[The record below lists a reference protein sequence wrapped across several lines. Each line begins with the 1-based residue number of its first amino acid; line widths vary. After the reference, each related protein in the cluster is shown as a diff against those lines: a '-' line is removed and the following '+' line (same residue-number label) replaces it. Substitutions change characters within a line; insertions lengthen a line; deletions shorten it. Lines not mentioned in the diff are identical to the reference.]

1 MSNQI
6 KHTSSQNFTDGELV
20 SVLTT
25 QPIDRLLDYKAPK
38 EGVKLGSYVEV
49 PLGPRKV
56 IGVVWC
62 EGKGDYDKNKIRTI
76 SNRLDVPEMQPEMM
90 EFLSRAGQYTLT
102 PMNGM
107 LKLATRAPGLAN
119 PPSMKTV
126 YIKGDAEVDRM
137 TPARERILNTLRDTT
152 DMQFTAKELTESAK
166 VSISVIKGLVSQG
179 VILELES
186 PRDLP
191 YAQLDPF
198 FPSQK
203 LTFDQKSAG
212 EILRKNIRLNEYN
225 TTLLRGVTGSGKT
238 EVYLEAVSECLLL
251 GKQALILIPE
261 IALTVEFLDR
271 LKKRFGEKPAQWH
284 SGVTMT
290 EKRRCWR
297 MVSEAKAQVVVGARS
312 SLYLPFKNLG
322 LIVVDE
328 EHDISYKQEDGVL
341 YSARDMAVMRASIE
355 QASVVLASATPSLET
370 WANADI
376 GKYNRVDLTE
386 RFGDARIPE
395 ILAID
400 MRDQPMERNS
410 WISPHLKNEVELRL
424 ERGEQSLLFLNRRG
438 YAPITVCRKC
448 GDQVGCEQ
456 CDARMVEHRFQ
467 GYLMCHQCGETKQMP
482 NVCPSCGEVDCLTA
496 VGPGV
501 ERLAEEAQENFPKA
515 KISVLS
521 SDMLISA
528 QALKTRIKEIAL
540 GDADIIIGTQL
551 VAKGHNFPLL
561 TLVGVI
567 DSDLALMGG
576 DLRAAERTFQLM
588 RQVAGRAGRADKKGI
603 AFLQTHQPE
612 HSVIKAIMKG
622 DEEEFWKSEAQQRRL
637 NNMPPFGKLAG
648 VILKGPNLN
657 DVFNLANNMV
667 KNAHILNSINAQIYG
682 PAPAPIA
689 RVRGN
694 HRVRILVKASK
705 ETMLQNSLM
714 KWKNSFKIP
723 KDIQVTID
731 IDPQSFY

>member
-1 MSNQI
+1 
-6 KHTSSQNFTDGELV
+6 
-20 SVLTT
+20 
-25 QPIDRLLDYKAPK
+25 
-38 EGVKLGSYVEV
+38 
-49 PLGPRKV
+49 
-56 IGVVWC
+56 
-62 EGKGDYDKNKIRTI
+62 
-76 SNRLDVPEMQPEMM
+76 MQPKMM
-90 EFLSRAGQYTLT
+90 EFLSRAGRYTLT

-137 TPARERILNTLRDTT
+137 TPARERVLNTLRDTT

-166 VSISVIKGLVSQG
+166 VSISVIKGLVLQG
-179 VILELES
+179 AVLELES

-198 FPSQK
+198 SPSQK
-203 LTFDQKSAG
+203 LTFDQKAAG

-238 EVYLEAVSECLLL
+238 EVYLEAVSECLSL

-297 MVSEAKAQVVVGARS
+297 MVAEAKAQVVVGARS

-456 CDARMVEHRFQ
+456 CDARMVEHRFH
-467 GYLMCHQCGETKQMP
+467 GYLMCHQCGDTKEMP
-482 NVCPSCGEVDCLTA
+482 NVCPSCSEVDCLTA

-501 ERLAEEAQENFPKA
+501 ERLAEEAQEKFPNS

-528 QALKTRIKEIAL
+528 QALKRRIKEIAL

-612 HSVIKAIMKG
+612 HSVIKAILKG
-622 DEEEFWKSEAQQRRL
+622 DEEEFWESEAQQRRL
-637 NNMPPFGKLAG
+637 NNMPPFGRLAG
-648 VILKGPNLN
+648 IILKGPNLN
-657 DVFNLANNMV
+657 DVFNLANDMV
-667 KNAHILNSINAQIYG
+667 KNAHILNLINAQIYG

>member
-1 MSNQI
+1 LSDQI

-38 EGVKLGSYVEV
+38 EGVKLGSFVEV

-62 EGKGDYDKNKIRTI
+62 EGKGDFDKNKIRTI
-76 SNRLDVPEMQPEMM
+76 SNRLDVPEMQPKMM

-137 TPARERILNTLRDTT
+137 TPARERVLNTLRDTT

-166 VSISVIKGLVSQG
+166 VSISVIKGLVLQG
-179 VILELES
+179 AVLELES

-198 FPSQK
+198 SPSQK
-203 LTFDQKSAG
+203 LTFDQKAAG

-238 EVYLEAVSECLLL
+238 EVYLEAVSECLSL

-297 MVSEAKAQVVVGARS
+297 MVAEAKAQVVVGARS

-456 CDARMVEHRFQ
+456 CDARMVEHRFH
-467 GYLMCHQCGETKQMP
+467 GYLMCHQCGDTKEMP
-482 NVCPSCGEVDCLTA
+482 NVCPSCSEVDCLTA

-501 ERLAEEAQENFPKA
+501 ERLAEEAQEKFPNS

-528 QALKTRIKEIAL
+528 QALKRRIKEIAL

-612 HSVIKAIMKG
+612 HSVIKAILKG
-622 DEEEFWKSEAQQRRL
+622 DEEEFWESEAQQRRL
-637 NNMPPFGKLAG
+637 NNMPPFGRLAG
-648 VILKGPNLN
+648 IILKGPNLN
-657 DVFNLANNMV
+657 DVFNLANDMV
-667 KNAHILNSINAQIYG
+667 KNAHILNLINAQIYG

>member
-1 MSNQI
+1 
-6 KHTSSQNFTDGELV
+6 
-20 SVLTT
+20 
-25 QPIDRLLDYKAPK
+25 
-38 EGVKLGSYVEV
+38 
-49 PLGPRKV
+49 
-56 IGVVWC
+56 
-62 EGKGDYDKNKIRTI
+62 
-76 SNRLDVPEMQPEMM
+76 MQPKMM
-90 EFLSRAGQYTLT
+90 EFLFRAGQYTLT

-137 TPARERILNTLRDTT
+137 TPARERVLNTLRDTT

-166 VSISVIKGLVSQG
+166 VSISVIKGLVLQG
-179 VILELES
+179 AVLELES

-198 FPSQK
+198 SPSQK
-203 LTFDQKSAG
+203 LTFDQKAAG

-238 EVYLEAVSECLLL
+238 EVYLEAVSECLSL

-297 MVSEAKAQVVVGARS
+297 MVAEAKAQVVVGARS

-456 CDARMVEHRFQ
+456 CDARMVEHRFH
-467 GYLMCHQCGETKQMP
+467 GYLMCHQCGDTKEMP
-482 NVCPSCGEVDCLTA
+482 NVCPSCSEVDCLTA

-501 ERLAEEAQENFPKA
+501 ERLAEEAQEKFPNS

-528 QALKTRIKEIAL
+528 QALKRRIKEIAL

-612 HSVIKAIMKG
+612 HSVIKAILKG
-622 DEEEFWKSEAQQRRL
+622 DEEEFWESEAQQRRL
-637 NNMPPFGKLAG
+637 NNMPPFGRLAG
-648 VILKGPNLN
+648 IILKGPNLN
-657 DVFNLANNMV
+657 DVFNLANDMV
-667 KNAHILNSINAQIYG
+667 KNAHILNLINAQIYG

>member
-1 MSNQI
+1 LSDQI
-6 KHTSSQNFTDGELV
+6 KHDSIQTFSHGELV

-25 QPIDRLLDYKAPK
+25 QPIDRFLDYKAPK
-38 EGVKLGSYVEV
+38 NGVKLGSYVEI

-56 IGVVWC
+56 IGVVWGV
-62 EGKGDYDKNKIRTI
+62 GKGDYDKSKIRMI
-76 SNRLDVPEMQPEMM
+76 SNVLEVSAMKPEMM
-90 EFLSRAGQYTLT
+90 EFLLRAGRYTLT
-102 PMNGM
+102 PLNVM

-119 PPSMKTV
+119 PPSMNIV
-126 YIKGDAEVDRM
+126 YAKGNRTIDRM
-137 TPARERILNTLRDTT
+137 TPARERVLNALKDNS
-152 DMQFTAKELTESAK
+152 DMQFTAKELKEAAN

-179 VILELES
+179 AISELET
-186 PRDLP
+186 PRDIP
-191 YAQLDPF
+191 YSKLDPY
-198 FPSQK
+198 FPSKK
-203 LTFDQKSAG
+203 LTSAQKIAG
-212 EILRKNIRLNEYN
+212 NTLRDYVRMGTYS

-238 EVYLEAVSECLLL
+238 EVYLEAVSECLSL

-261 IALTVEFLDR
+261 IALTVEFIDR

-297 MVSEAKAQVVVGARS
+297 MVGEDKAQVVVGARS

-328 EHDISYKQEDGVL
+328 EHDTSYKQEDGAL

-355 QASVVLASATPSLET
+355 MGAVILASATPSLET
-370 WANADI
+370 WANADG
-376 GKYNRVDLTE
+376 GKYNRIDLTE
-386 RFGDARIPE
+386 RFGDAIMPE
-395 ILAID
+395 ILTID
-400 MRDQPMERNS
+400 MRHQPMLKNS
-410 WISPHLKNEVELRL
+410 WISPQLKEEVDLRL
-424 ERGEQSLLFLNRRG
+424 ERDEQSLLFLNRRG

-456 CDARMVEHRFQ
+456 CDARMVEHRFH
-467 GYLMCHQCGETKQMP
+467 GHLMCHQCGETKNIP
-482 NVCPSCGEVDCLTA
+482 NACPTCGEVDCLTA

-501 ERLAEEAQENFPKA
+501 ERLAEEAQEKFPNA

-528 QALKTRIKEIAL
+528 QALKARIKGIAS
-540 GDADIIIGTQL
+540 GEADIIIGTQL

-588 RQVAGRAGRADKKGI
+588 RQVAGRAGRADKKGT

-612 HSVIKAIMKG
+612 HSVIKAILNG
-622 DEEEFWKSEAQQRRL
+622 DEEEFWRSEAKQRHL
-637 NNMPPFGKLAG
+637 AGMPPFGRLAG
-648 VILKGPNLN
+648 IILKGPNINNVLS
-657 DVFNLANNMV
+657 LANHMV
-667 KNAHILNSINAQIYG
+667 RNTSMLDSINAKVYG

-694 HRVRILVKASK
+694 YRYRILVKASK
-705 ETMLQNSLM
+705 DIMLQSALL
-714 KWKNSFKIP
+714 KWRNSFKVP
-723 KDIQVTID
+723 NDIQISID

>member
-1 MSNQI
+1 MLN
-6 KHTSSQNFTDGELV
+6 
-20 SVLTT
+20 LTHF
-25 QPIDRLLDYKAPK
+25 
-38 EGVKLGSYVEV
+38 S
-49 PLGPRKV
+49 
-56 IGVVWC
+56 
-62 EGKGDYDKNKIRTI
+62 
-76 SNRLDVPEMQPEMM
+76 
-90 EFLSRAGQYTLT
+90 
-102 PMNGM
+102 
-107 LKLATRAPGLAN
+107 
-119 PPSMKTV
+119 
-126 YIKGDAEVDRM
+126 
-137 TPARERILNTLRDTT
+137 
-152 DMQFTAKELTESAK
+152 
-166 VSISVIKGLVSQG
+166 
-179 VILELES
+179 
-186 PRDLP
+186 
-191 YAQLDPF
+191 
-198 FPSQK
+198 PSQK

-297 MVSEAKAQVVVGARS
+297 MVAEAKAQVVVGARS

-400 MRDQPMERNS
+400 MRVQPMERNS

-501 ERLAEEAQENFPKA
+501 ERLAEEAQEKFPKA

>member
-1 MSNQI
+1 MSDQI

-38 EGVKLGSYVEV
+38 EGVKLGSFVEV

-62 EGKGDYDKNKIRTI
+62 EGKGDFDKNKIRTI
-76 SNRLDVPEMQPEMM
+76 SNRLDVPEMQPKMM
-90 EFLSRAGQYTLT
+90 EFLFRAGQYTLT

-126 YIKGDAEVDRM
+126 YIKGDAEADRM
-137 TPARERILNTLRDTT
+137 TPARERVLNTLRDTT

-166 VSISVIKGLVSQG
+166 VSISVIKGLVLQG
-179 VILELES
+179 AVLELES

-198 FPSQK
+198 SPSQK
-203 LTFDQKSAG
+203 LTFDQKAAG

-238 EVYLEAVSECLLL
+238 EVYLEAVSECLSL

-297 MVSEAKAQVVVGARS
+297 MVAEAKAQVVVGARS

-456 CDARMVEHRFQ
+456 CDARMVEHRFH
-467 GYLMCHQCGETKQMP
+467 GYLMCHQCGDTKEMP
-482 NVCPSCGEVDCLTA
+482 NVCPSCSEVDCLTA

-501 ERLAEEAQENFPKA
+501 ERLAEEAQEKFPNS

-528 QALKTRIKEIAL
+528 QALKRRIKEIAL

-612 HSVIKAIMKG
+612 HSVIKAILKG
-622 DEEEFWKSEAQQRRL
+622 DEEEFWESEAQQRRL
-637 NNMPPFGKLAG
+637 NNMPPFGRLAG
-648 VILKGPNLN
+648 IILKGPNLN
-657 DVFNLANNMV
+657 DVFNLANDMV
-667 KNAHILNSINAQIYG
+667 KNAHILNLINAQIYG

>member
-1 MSNQI
+1 MSDQI

-38 EGVKLGSYVEV
+38 EGVKLGSFVEV

-62 EGKGDYDKNKIRTI
+62 EGKGNYDKNKIRTI

-90 EFLSRAGQYTLT
+90 EFLSRAGRYTLT

-126 YIKGDAEVDRM
+126 YIKGDSEVDRM
-137 TPARERILNTLRDTT
+137 TPARERVLNTLRDTK

-166 VSISVIKGLVSQG
+166 VSISVIKGLVLQG
-179 VILELES
+179 AVLELES

-203 LTFDQKSAG
+203 LTFDQKAAG

-271 LKKRFGEKPAQWH
+271 LKNRFGEKPAQWH

-297 MVSEAKAQVVVGARS
+297 MVAEAKAQVVVGARS

-341 YSARDMAVMRASIE
+341 YSARDMAVMRASVE

-370 WANADI
+370 WANADV

-467 GYLMCHQCGETKQMP
+467 GYLMCHQCGDTKEMP

-501 ERLAEEAQENFPKA
+501 ERLAEEAQEKFPNA

-612 HSVIKAIMKG
+612 HSVIKAILKG
-622 DEEEFWKSEAQQRRL
+622 DEEEFWESEAQQRRI
-637 NNMPPFGKLAG
+637 NNMPPFGRLAG
-648 VILKGPNLN
+648 IILKGPNLN
-657 DVFNLANNMV
+657 DVFNLANDMV
-667 KNAHILNSINAQIYG
+667 KNAHILNLINAQIYG

-723 KDIQVTID
+723 KDIQVIID

>member
-1 MSNQI
+1 MSDQI

-38 EGVKLGSYVEV
+38 EGVKLGSFVEV

-62 EGKGDYDKNKIRTI
+62 EGKGDFDKNKIRTI
-76 SNRLDVPEMQPEMM
+76 SNRLDVPEMQPKMM

-126 YIKGDAEVDRM
+126 YIKGDAEADRM
-137 TPARERILNTLRDTT
+137 TPARERVLNTLRDTT

-166 VSISVIKGLVSQG
+166 VSISVIKGLVLQG
-179 VILELES
+179 AVLELES

-198 FPSQK
+198 SPSQK
-203 LTFDQKSAG
+203 LTFDQKAAG

-238 EVYLEAVSECLLL
+238 EVYLEAVSECLSL

-297 MVSEAKAQVVVGARS
+297 MVAEAKAQVVVGARS

-456 CDARMVEHRFQ
+456 CDARMVEHRFH
-467 GYLMCHQCGETKQMP
+467 GYLMCHQCGDTKEMP
-482 NVCPSCGEVDCLTA
+482 NVCPSCSEVDCLTA

-501 ERLAEEAQENFPKA
+501 ERLAEEAQEKFPNS

-528 QALKTRIKEIAL
+528 QTLKRRIKEIAL

-612 HSVIKAIMKG
+612 HSVIKAILKG
-622 DEEEFWKSEAQQRRL
+622 DEEEFWESEAQQRRL
-637 NNMPPFGKLAG
+637 NNMPPFGRLAG
-648 VILKGPNLN
+648 IILKGPNLN
-657 DVFNLANNMV
+657 DVFNLANDMV
-667 KNAHILNSINAQIYG
+667 KNAHILNLINAQIYG

>member
-1 MSNQI
+1 
-6 KHTSSQNFTDGELV
+6 
-20 SVLTT
+20 
-25 QPIDRLLDYKAPK
+25 
-38 EGVKLGSYVEV
+38 
-49 PLGPRKV
+49 
-56 IGVVWC
+56 
-62 EGKGDYDKNKIRTI
+62 
-76 SNRLDVPEMQPEMM
+76 
-90 EFLSRAGQYTLT
+90 
-102 PMNGM
+102 
-107 LKLATRAPGLAN
+107 
-119 PPSMKTV
+119 MKTV

-137 TPARERILNTLRDTT
+137 TPARERVLNTLRDTT

-166 VSISVIKGLVSQG
+166 VSISVIKGLVLQG
-179 VILELES
+179 AVLELES

-198 FPSQK
+198 SPSQK
-203 LTFDQKSAG
+203 LTFDQKAAG

-238 EVYLEAVSECLLL
+238 EVYLEAVSECLSL

-297 MVSEAKAQVVVGARS
+297 MVAEAKAQVVVGARS

-456 CDARMVEHRFQ
+456 CDARMVEHRFH
-467 GYLMCHQCGETKQMP
+467 GYLMCHQCGDTKEMP
-482 NVCPSCGEVDCLTA
+482 NVCPSCSEVDCLTA

-501 ERLAEEAQENFPKA
+501 ERLAEEAQEKFPNS

-528 QALKTRIKEIAL
+528 QALKRRIKEIAL

-612 HSVIKAIMKG
+612 HSVIKAILKG
-622 DEEEFWKSEAQQRRL
+622 DEEEFWESEAQQRRL
-637 NNMPPFGKLAG
+637 NNMPPFGRLAG
-648 VILKGPNLN
+648 IILKGPNLN
-657 DVFNLANNMV
+657 DVFNLANDMV
-667 KNAHILNSINAQIYG
+667 KNAHILNLINAQIYG

>member
-1 MSNQI
+1 
-6 KHTSSQNFTDGELV
+6 
-20 SVLTT
+20 
-25 QPIDRLLDYKAPK
+25 
-38 EGVKLGSYVEV
+38 
-49 PLGPRKV
+49 
-56 IGVVWC
+56 
-62 EGKGDYDKNKIRTI
+62 
-76 SNRLDVPEMQPEMM
+76 
-90 EFLSRAGQYTLT
+90 
-102 PMNGM
+102 
-107 LKLATRAPGLAN
+107 
-119 PPSMKTV
+119 
-126 YIKGDAEVDRM
+126 M
-137 TPARERILNTLRDTT
+137 TPARERVLNTLRDTT

-166 VSISVIKGLVSQG
+166 VSISVIKGLVLQG
-179 VILELES
+179 AVLELES

-198 FPSQK
+198 SPSQK
-203 LTFDQKSAG
+203 LTFDQKAAG

-238 EVYLEAVSECLLL
+238 EVYLEAVSECLSL

-297 MVSEAKAQVVVGARS
+297 MVAEAKAQVVVGARS

-456 CDARMVEHRFQ
+456 CDARMVEHRFH
-467 GYLMCHQCGETKQMP
+467 GYLMCHQCGDTKEMP
-482 NVCPSCGEVDCLTA
+482 NVCPSCSEVDCLTA

-501 ERLAEEAQENFPKA
+501 ERLAEEAQEKFPNS

-528 QALKTRIKEIAL
+528 QALKRRIKEIAL

-612 HSVIKAIMKG
+612 HSVIKAILKG
-622 DEEEFWKSEAQQRRL
+622 DEEEFWESEAQQRRL
-637 NNMPPFGKLAG
+637 NNMPPFGRLAG
-648 VILKGPNLN
+648 IILKGPNLN
-657 DVFNLANNMV
+657 DVFNLANDMV
-667 KNAHILNSINAQIYG
+667 KNAHILNLINAQIYG

>member
-90 EFLSRAGQYTLT
+90 EFLSRAGRYTLT
-102 PMNGM
+102 PINGM

-137 TPARERILNTLRDTT
+137 TPARERVLNTLRDTT

-166 VSISVIKGLVSQG
+166 VSISVIKGLVLQG
-179 VILELES
+179 AVLELES

-198 FPSQK
+198 SPSQK
-203 LTFDQKSAG
+203 LTFDQKAAG

-297 MVSEAKAQVVVGARS
+297 MVAEAKAQVVVGARS

-501 ERLAEEAQENFPKA
+501 ERLAEEAQEKFPKA

-612 HSVIKAIMKG
+612 HSVIKAILKG

-657 DVFNLANNMV
+657 DVFNLANDMV

>member
-1 MSNQI
+1 MLN
-6 KHTSSQNFTDGELV
+6 
-20 SVLTT
+20 LTHF
-25 QPIDRLLDYKAPK
+25 
-38 EGVKLGSYVEV
+38 S
-49 PLGPRKV
+49 
-56 IGVVWC
+56 
-62 EGKGDYDKNKIRTI
+62 
-76 SNRLDVPEMQPEMM
+76 
-90 EFLSRAGQYTLT
+90 
-102 PMNGM
+102 
-107 LKLATRAPGLAN
+107 
-119 PPSMKTV
+119 
-126 YIKGDAEVDRM
+126 
-137 TPARERILNTLRDTT
+137 
-152 DMQFTAKELTESAK
+152 
-166 VSISVIKGLVSQG
+166 
-179 VILELES
+179 
-186 PRDLP
+186 
-191 YAQLDPF
+191 
-198 FPSQK
+198 PSQK

-467 GYLMCHQCGETKQMP
+467 GYLMCHQCGETKQML

-612 HSVIKAIMKG
+612 HSVIKAILKG

-667 KNAHILNSINAQIYG
+667 KNAHILKSINAQIYG

-705 ETMLQNSLM
+705 DTMLQNSLM

>member
-1 MSNQI
+1 MSDQI

-38 EGVKLGSYVEV
+38 EGVKLGSFVEV

-62 EGKGDYDKNKIRTI
+62 EGKGDFDKNKIRTI
-76 SNRLDVPEMQPEMM
+76 SNRLDVPEMQPKMM

-137 TPARERILNTLRDTT
+137 TPARERVLNTLRDTT

-166 VSISVIKGLVSQG
+166 VSISVIKGLVLQG
-179 VILELES
+179 AVLELES

-198 FPSQK
+198 SPSQK
-203 LTFDQKSAG
+203 LTFDQKAAG

-238 EVYLEAVSECLLL
+238 EVYLEAVSECLSL

-297 MVSEAKAQVVVGARS
+297 MVAEAKAQVVVGARS

-456 CDARMVEHRFQ
+456 CDARMVEHRFH
-467 GYLMCHQCGETKQMP
+467 GYLMCHQCGDTKEMP
-482 NVCPSCGEVDCLTA
+482 NVCPSCSEVDCLTA

-501 ERLAEEAQENFPKA
+501 ERLAEEAQEKFPNS

-528 QALKTRIKEIAL
+528 QALKRRIKEIAL

-612 HSVIKAIMKG
+612 HSVIKAILKG

>member
-90 EFLSRAGQYTLT
+90 EFLSRAGRYTLT
-102 PMNGM
+102 PINGM

-137 TPARERILNTLRDTT
+137 TPARERVLNTLRDTT

-191 YAQLDPF
+191 YAKLDPF

-203 LTFDQKSAG
+203 LTFDQKRAG

-297 MVSEAKAQVVVGARS
+297 MVAEAKAQVVVGARS

-612 HSVIKAIMKG
+612 HSVIKAILKG

-714 KWKNSFKIP
+714 KW
-723 KDIQVTID
+723 
-731 IDPQSFY
+731 

>member
-1 MSNQI
+1 LSDQI

-38 EGVKLGSYVEV
+38 EGVKLGSFVEV

-62 EGKGDYDKNKIRTI
+62 EGKGDFDKNKIRTI
-76 SNRLDVPEMQPEMM
+76 SNRLDVPEMQPKMM

-126 YIKGDAEVDRM
+126 YIKGDAEADRM
-137 TPARERILNTLRDTT
+137 TPARERVLNTLRDTT

-166 VSISVIKGLVSQG
+166 VSISVIKGLVLQG
-179 VILELES
+179 AVLELES

-203 LTFDQKSAG
+203 LTFDQKAAG

-238 EVYLEAVSECLLL
+238 EVYLEAVSECLSL

-297 MVSEAKAQVVVGARS
+297 MVAEAKAQVVVGARS

-456 CDARMVEHRFQ
+456 CDARMVEHRFH
-467 GYLMCHQCGETKQMP
+467 GYLMCHQCGDTKEMP
-482 NVCPSCGEVDCLTA
+482 NVCPSCSEVDCLTA

-501 ERLAEEAQENFPKA
+501 ERLAEEAQEKFPNS

-528 QALKTRIKEIAL
+528 QALKRRIKEIAL

-612 HSVIKAIMKG
+612 HSVIKAILKG
-622 DEEEFWKSEAQQRRL
+622 DEEEFWESEAQQRRL
-637 NNMPPFGKLAG
+637 NNMPPFGRLAG
-648 VILKGPNLN
+648 IILKGPNLN
-657 DVFNLANNMV
+657 DVFNLANDMV
-667 KNAHILNSINAQIYG
+667 KNAHILNLINAQIYG

>member
-1 MSNQI
+1 
-6 KHTSSQNFTDGELV
+6 
-20 SVLTT
+20 
-25 QPIDRLLDYKAPK
+25 
-38 EGVKLGSYVEV
+38 
-49 PLGPRKV
+49 
-56 IGVVWC
+56 
-62 EGKGDYDKNKIRTI
+62 
-76 SNRLDVPEMQPEMM
+76 
-90 EFLSRAGQYTLT
+90 
-102 PMNGM
+102 
-107 LKLATRAPGLAN
+107 
-119 PPSMKTV
+119 MKTV
-126 YIKGDAEVDRM
+126 YKKGDAEADRM
-137 TPARERILNTLRDTT
+137 TPARERVLNTLRDTT

-166 VSISVIKGLVSQG
+166 VSISVIKGLVLQG
-179 VILELES
+179 AVLELES

-198 FPSQK
+198 SPSQK
-203 LTFDQKSAG
+203 LTFDQKAAG

-238 EVYLEAVSECLLL
+238 EVYLEAVSECLSL

-297 MVSEAKAQVVVGARS
+297 MVAEAKAQVVVGARS

-456 CDARMVEHRFQ
+456 CDARMVEHRFH
-467 GYLMCHQCGETKQMP
+467 GYLMCHQCGDTKEMP
-482 NVCPSCGEVDCLTA
+482 NVCPSCSEVDCLTA

-501 ERLAEEAQENFPKA
+501 ERLAEEAQEKFPNS

-528 QALKTRIKEIAL
+528 QALKRRIKEIAL

-612 HSVIKAIMKG
+612 HSVIKAILKG
-622 DEEEFWKSEAQQRRL
+622 DEEEFWESEAQQRRL
-637 NNMPPFGKLAG
+637 NNMPPFGRLAG
-648 VILKGPNLN
+648 IILKGPNLN
-657 DVFNLANNMV
+657 DVFNLANDMV
-667 KNAHILNSINAQIYG
+667 KNAHILNLINAQIYG

>member
-90 EFLSRAGQYTLT
+90 EFLSRAGRYTLT
-102 PMNGM
+102 PINGM

-126 YIKGDAEVDRM
+126 YIKGDAEADRM
-137 TPARERILNTLRDTT
+137 TPARERVLNTLRDTT

-166 VSISVIKGLVSQG
+166 VSISVIKGLVLQG
-179 VILELES
+179 AVLELES

-198 FPSQK
+198 SPSQK
-203 LTFDQKSAG
+203 LTFDQKAAG

-238 EVYLEAVSECLLL
+238 EVYLEAVSECLSL

-297 MVSEAKAQVVVGARS
+297 MVAEAKAQVVVGARS

-400 MRDQPMERNS
+400 MRVQPMERNS

-501 ERLAEEAQENFPKA
+501 ERLAEEAQEKFPNS

-657 DVFNLANNMV
+657 NVFNLANNMV

>member
-1 MSNQI
+1 MSDQI

-38 EGVKLGSYVEV
+38 EGVKLGSFVEV

-62 EGKGDYDKNKIRTI
+62 EGKGDFDKNKIRTI
-76 SNRLDVPEMQPEMM
+76 SNRLDVPEMQPKMM

-126 YIKGDAEVDRM
+126 YIKGDAEADRM
-137 TPARERILNTLRDTT
+137 TPARERVLNTLRDTT

-166 VSISVIKGLVSQG
+166 VSISVIKGLVLQG
-179 VILELES
+179 AVLELES

-198 FPSQK
+198 SPSQK
-203 LTFDQKSAG
+203 LTFDQKAAG

-238 EVYLEAVSECLLL
+238 EVYLEAVSECLSL

-297 MVSEAKAQVVVGARS
+297 MVAEAKAQVVVGARS

-456 CDARMVEHRFQ
+456 CDARMVEHRFH
-467 GYLMCHQCGETKQMP
+467 GYLMCHQCGDTKEMP
-482 NVCPSCGEVDCLTA
+482 NVCPSCSEVDCLTA

-501 ERLAEEAQENFPKA
+501 ERLAEEAQEKFPNS

-528 QALKTRIKEIAL
+528 QALKRRIKEIAL

-612 HSVIKAIMKG
+612 HSVIKAILKG
-622 DEEEFWKSEAQQRRL
+622 DEEEFWESEAQQRRL
-637 NNMPPFGKLAG
+637 NNMPPFGRLAG
-648 VILKGPNLN
+648 IILKGPNLN
-657 DVFNLANNMV
+657 DVFNLANDMV
-667 KNAHILNSINAQIYG
+667 KNAHILNLINAQIYG